1 MFKPPKRVLWHE
13 KIYTYICGPANE
25 RLEGGPHIHFRSIS
39 TCSLTLFHMVLLSN
53 TNNLTNS
60 PSLFYVVA
68 QIYLLLLLYCFQYW
82 LVDLVTIQT
91 LEISIVPKIK
101 NVTHSLSG
109 SSATCTY
116 HPSND
121 FIRDVWRKQEA
132 LLVLVRSWLVSTMT
146 LVTKGQIKNTNESK
160 LIMLPLGC

>member
-1 MFKPPKRVLWHE
+1 MDQPNTFFQTSKFKEAHLKIISVTLSTANFNVKVFKPPKHVLWHE

-53 TNNLTNS
+53 TNDLTNS

-109 SSATCTY
+109 SYAICT
-116 HPSND
+116 
-121 FIRDVWRKQEA
+121 
-132 LLVLVRSWLVSTMT
+132 
-146 LVTKGQIKNTNESK
+146 
-160 LIMLPLGC
+160 